1 MNMSVFEIIK
11 LGKKYMTLMPVRA
24 ELAQYFRDYSA
35 IHISRFVCRYFP
47 ALAAIIFIT
56 QISLGSLSVLPQAV
70 VYALFILSMPVQAL
84 VMLGVKADKVLPPSL
99 SSWYKEGV
107 AKINEQGGNVTL
119 LMAKPRYIDLAHLL
133 NLSYN
138 QSFKS

>member
-11 LGKKYMTLMPVRA
+11 LGKKYMTLMPNRA
-24 ELAQYFRDYSA
+24 ELAQYFSDYSA

-47 ALAAIIFIT
+47 ALAVIIFII

-84 VMLGVKADKVLPPSL
+84 VILGVKADKVLPPTL
-99 SSWYKEGV
+99 STWYKEGV
-107 AKINEQGGNVTL
+107 AKINQQGGNIKL
-119 LMAKPRYIDLAHLL
+119 LMAKPRYIDLANLL

>member
-11 LGKKYMTLMPVRA
+11 LGKKYMTLMPNRV
-24 ELAQYFRDYSA
+24 ELAQYFSDYSA

-47 ALAAIIFIT
+47 ALAVVIFIA
-56 QISLGSLSVLPQAV
+56 QISLGSLSVLPQAI

-84 VMLGVKADKVLPPSL
+84 VILGVKADKVLPPSL

-107 AKINEQGGNVTL
+107 AKINEQGGNIKL
-119 LMAKPRYIDLAHLL
+119 LMVKPRYIDLAQLL

>member
-1 MNMSVFEIIK
+1 MKMSVFEIII
-11 LGKKYMTLMPVRA
+11 LGKKYMTLMPNRA
-24 ELAQYFRDYSA
+24 ELAQYFSDYSA

-47 ALAAIIFIT
+47 ALAIILFIT
-56 QISLGSLSVLPQAV
+56 QLYLGSLSVLPQAI
-70 VYALFILSMPVQAL
+70 VYALFILSMPVQSL
-84 VMLGVKADKVLPPSL
+84 VVLGVKADKILPPSL

-107 AKINEQGGNVTL
+107 AKINEQGGDITL
-119 LMAKPRYIDLAHLL
+119 LTTKPRYIDLANLL

>member
-11 LGKKYMTLMPVRA
+11 LGKKYMTLMPNRA
-24 ELAQYFRDYSA
+24 ELAQYFSDYSV

-47 ALAAIIFIT
+47 ALAVIIFVS
-56 QISLGSLSVLPQAV
+56 QIALGSLSVLPQAV

-84 VMLGVKADKVLPPSL
+84 VILGVKADKVLPPSL
-99 SSWYKEGV
+99 STWYKEGV
-107 AKINEQGGNVTL
+107 AKINQQGGNIKL
-119 LMAKPRYIDLAHLL
+119 LMAKPRYIDLAYLL